1 MAKKTKETPVEE
13 TVEETV
19 EAVVEET
26 PVNEW
31 EVKDDPRGSNGK
43 WLFLTGEFVVD
54 DTDPEA
60 DRVALDNNYVTIT
73 PISIDMTDNKLLAE
87 MKQWEL

>member
-1 MAKKTKETPVEE
+1 MGRWL
-13 TVEETV
+13 
-19 EAVVEET
+19 
-26 PVNEW
+26 NEW
-31 EVKDDPRGSNGK
+31 EVKDDPRGSKGK

-73 PISIDMTDNKLLAE
+73 PISIDMTDYKLLEE
-87 MKQWEL
+87 MKQWNL